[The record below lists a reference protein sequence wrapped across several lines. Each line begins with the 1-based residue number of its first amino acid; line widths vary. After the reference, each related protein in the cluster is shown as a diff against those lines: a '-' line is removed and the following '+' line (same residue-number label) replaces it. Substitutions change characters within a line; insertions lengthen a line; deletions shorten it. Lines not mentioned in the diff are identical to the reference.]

1 VDNTPAPELTDVAPE
16 LTAASAPVSTPV
28 SPSENGS
35 ARAPFHAAPKIRAAL
50 DHPIRTPFVAT
61 LAVMAAIVLGLA
73 VGSLA
78 TIVVSIVLAMFLAL
92 GLNPVVLALQRAGL
106 KRGTGIAIVFT
117 AFLILVVIGVVFLL
131 PAVISQLA
139 EFTESLPAS
148 LDEVTQTAWYM
159 SLDPAA
165 AAVVTDGL
173 GQVAAFFADPANLVV
188 MFGGLLAFGV
198 GVIEAISSSVI
209 VVVLTLYFLGS
220 LDAMKSTLY
229 RLTASHSRL
238 TVETLTERTTDSV
251 GAYVLGEVILAACNA
266 AVVVVLYLVLG
277 LPYAALMGAVAFVV
291 TLVPVIGSVV
301 FLVIGTVV
309 ALFANPTDALI
320 FAVLYLIYMQV
331 EAYVVTPRV
340 MSRAAEIPG
349 VLVILGALIGGTLM
363 GFLGALV
370 AIPITA
376 AILLIIKHVVIPLQD
391 SKTIADR

>member
-1 VDNTPAPELTDVAPE
+1 VTDESALAQTPA
-16 LTAASAPVSTPV
+16 
-28 SPSENGS
+28 SPLETGS
-35 ARAPFHAAPKIRAAL
+35 ARAPFHAPPKIRAAL

-78 TIVVSIVLAMFLAL
+78 WIVVSIVLAMFLAL

-106 KRGTGIAIVFT
+106 KRGTGIAIVFA
-117 AFLILVVIGVVFLL
+117 AFLILVVIAVVFLL
-131 PAVISQLA
+131 PAVVSQFA
-139 EFTESLPAS
+139 AFAESLPSS
-148 LDEVTQTAWYM
+148 LEELTQTAWFL
-159 SLDPAA
+159 SLDPSVAA
-165 AAVVTDGL
+165 LVTDGI
-173 GQVAAFFADPANLVV
+173 GQVAAFFAEPRNIVV
-188 MFGGLLAFGV
+188 LFGGLLALSV
-198 GVIEAISSSVI
+198 GVIEAISSSII

-229 RLTASHSRL
+229 RLTASHSRS

-266 AVVVVLYLVLG
+266 AVVVGLYLVLG
-277 LPYAALMGAVAFVV
+277 LPYVALMGAVAFVV
-291 TLVPVIGSVV
+291 TLVPVIGSVA
-301 FLVIGTVV
+301 FLVIGSVV
-309 ALFANPTDALI
+309 ALFADPTDALL
-320 FAVLYLIYMQV
+320 FAVMYLIYIQV

-349 VLVILGALIGGTLM
+349 VLVILGALIGGALM

-391 SKTIADR
+391 SKTIADN

>member
-1 VDNTPAPELTDVAPE
+1 MDATPAYEPTDETALAPTPAPPLEA
-16 LTAASAPVSTPV
+16 
-28 SPSENGS
+28 GS
-35 ARAPFHAAPKIRAAL
+35 ARAPFHAPPRIRAAL

-106 KRGTGIAIVFT
+106 KRGTGIGIVFA
-117 AFLILVVIGVVFLL
+117 AFLILVVVGVVFLL
-131 PAVISQLA
+131 PAVISQFAAFA
-139 EFTESLPAS
+139 ENLPSS
-148 LDEVTQTAWYM
+148 LDEVAQTAWFL
-159 SLDPAA
+159 SLDPAT

-173 GQVAAFFADPANLVV
+173 GQVAAFFADPGNIIV
-188 MFGGLLAFGV
+188 MFGGLLAIGV
-198 GVIEAISSSVI
+198 GVVEAISSSVI

-229 RLTASHSRL
+229 RLTASHSRT

-277 LPYAALMGAVAFVV
+277 LPYVALMGAVAFVV

-301 FLVIGTVV
+301 FLVIGSVV
-309 ALFANPTDALI
+309 ALFANPADALL

-349 VLVILGALIGGTLM
+349 VLVILGALIGGALM

-391 SKTIADR
+391 SKTLPDR